1 MERVNKICGK
11 TAMLFLM
18 FISLFTAGAQGAE
31 IAEADSAY
39 NDKDY
44 ARAISL
50 YEEVASEK
58 GVSVGLLY
66 NLGNAYFQEGDYGH
80 AMVSYLRAHRLDPS
94 QKEVNANL
102 RYLRSRVEDANKAE
116 LKGKRMKVSPDE
128 PSFFE
133 SVHTSIATNTSSNVW
148 AVWGAVAFI
157 LFIAGAA
164 LYIFTRSVAARKVG
178 FFGGILCLFASFLF
192 VIFAAMGARA
202 ESARDSGV
210 VVGFKVTLLT
220 EPGKEADAN
229 KGGVLTRGSEV
240 DVLSEEVD
248 AEGNVTWY
256 KVRLNSDYIG
266 WIPAAELELV

>member
-1 MERVNKICGK
+1 MERVSKINGK
-11 TAMLFLM
+11 TAILLLM
-18 FISLFTAGAQGAE
+18 ILAFFTTGVRGAE

-39 NDKDY
+39 KEKDY

-50 YEEVASEK
+50 YEEVVSEK

-80 AMVSYLRAHRLDPS
+80 AMLSYLRAHRLDPS
-94 QKEVNANL
+94 QKEVNSNL
-102 RYLRSRVEDANKAE
+102 RYLRSRIEDSNKAE
-116 LKGKRMKVSPDE
+116 LKGKRMRVSPDE

-133 SVHTSIATNTSSNVW
+133 SLHSAIATDTSSNTW
-148 AVWGAVAFI
+148 AVWGAITFI
-157 LFIAGAA
+157 LFIGGAA
-164 LYIFTRSVAARKVG
+164 LYIFTRSVGARKIG

-202 ESARDSGV
+202 QSSRDTGV
-210 VVGFKVTLLT
+210 VIGFKVTLLT
-220 EPGKEADAN
+220 EPGKDADAN
-229 KGGVLTRGSEV
+229 KSGVLTKGTEV
-240 DVLSEEVD
+240 SILSEEID

-266 WIPAAELELV
+266 WIPASELELV